1 MMRLSERCPCN
12 SGREYR
18 QCCSP
23 FVKGQRPLQ
32 NAELLLRARFCAKIL
47 NLTKFLMDTWHS
59 STRPKK
65 IEELPFDLRGFKIIS
80 SERKK
85 ECDYISFSIY
95 LRIDGTI
102 NEFTVRSQFK
112 QESENWFFLNEEIL
126 KAEPIED
133 TSKPLP
139 SEILKLYK
147 MAEAGKNEPSK
158 INRDDFENVV
168 DNSKNY
174 LKKMYEDFFGSFK
187 EKTDEEICENVFK
200 DRYLGSSQLKIYYM
214 NAFQGI
220 LNALNRN
227 YLHISNALESEVENP
242 NSLESNFRFFW
253 DIVFDLI
260 EFLNELEDCYNDDF
274 SYYGFKK
281 NKKANSVKIFHLAEY
296 HLRHCYSKHSFSD
309 FIRQPIATFL
319 IRQAIELRVKNALGI
334 NAIFYDFNFLKI
346 TPDKF
351 IDFITNH
358 KEIIFPIKKS
368 ILKKIH
374 NWTNHYI
381 HGGIMPEVWKMDLAY
396 QLLKPLFHGDRSI
409 YGSIKID
416 RDYYKFKIEND
427 IKKYLCEKDSAL
439 KVEKIFIYKTPTPEA
454 LLVKV

>member
-112 QESENWFFLNEEIL
+112 QESGNWFFLNEEIL

-147 MAEAGKNEPSK
+147 MAEAGVTQT
-158 INRDDFENVV
+158 IN
-168 DNSKNY
+168 
-174 LKKMYEDFFGSFK
+174 
-187 EKTDEEICENVFK
+187 T
-200 DRYLGSSQLKIYYM
+200 
-214 NAFQGI
+214 
-220 LNALNRN
+220 
-227 YLHISNALESEVENP
+227 
-242 NSLESNFRFFW
+242 
-253 DIVFDLI
+253 
-260 EFLNELEDCYNDDF
+260 
-274 SYYGFKK
+274 
-281 NKKANSVKIFHLAEY
+281 
-296 HLRHCYSKHSFSD
+296 
-309 FIRQPIATFL
+309 
-319 IRQAIELRVKNALGI
+319 
-334 NAIFYDFNFLKI
+334 
-346 TPDKF
+346 
-351 IDFITNH
+351 
-358 KEIIFPIKKS
+358 
-368 ILKKIH
+368 
-374 NWTNHYI
+374 
-381 HGGIMPEVWKMDLAY
+381 
-396 QLLKPLFHGDRSI
+396 
-409 YGSIKID
+409 
-416 RDYYKFKIEND
+416 
-427 IKKYLCEKDSAL
+427 
-439 KVEKIFIYKTPTPEA
+439 
-454 LLVKV
+454 